1 MENDLQCSRAEFIY
15 RMKVGTTVQV
25 SAKSPNAQY
34 MTRLVGSDGSD
45 SLLTLLPSITHFK
58 DNGGRIT
65 YDAIFSTTNRLLM
78 RVVSDGF
85 VYGFVSEIYGTFTK
99 HNKLLISSIPPTI
112 QLRTLRQEI
121 RYSCTHHSV
130 IEIADEFCEGYV
142 TDISAS
148 GCQIRLT
155 ESRLLSLMQTCLN
168 IAEPIGL
175 KILLPYATKYIT
187 LRVII
192 KSINKIDER
201 VINLGL
207 CFNDGTEPII
217 EYLDSLRLDNMPFI
231 I

>member
-1 MENDLQCSRAEFIY
+1 
-15 RMKVGTTVQV
+15 MKVGTTVQV

-45 SLLTLLPSITHFK
+45 SLLTLLPSITNFK
-58 DNGGRIT
+58 DNGGRLT
-65 YDAIFSTTNRLLM
+65 YEAIFATTNHLLM
-78 RVVSDGF
+78 RVVMDGF
-85 VYGFVSEIYGTFTK
+85 VYGFVSEVYGTFSK
-99 HNKLLISSIPPTI
+99 HNKLLISSIPTQM
-112 QLRTLRQEI
+112 QLRTLRQEV

-130 IEIADEFCEGYV
+130 VEIANESCEGYV

-148 GCQIRLT
+148 GCQVRLT
-155 ESRLLSLMQTCLN
+155 ESRLLSLMQTCLKSV
-168 IAEPIGL
+168 EPIRL
-175 KILLPYATKYIT
+175 KILLPYAKDYIT

-201 VINLGL
+201 VITMGL
-207 CFNDGTEPII
+207 SFNGGTEPII